1 MFHSTLSKL
10 MGVLLVPALFLTSC
24 TEDKSAVAP
33 GLAKAESSSL
43 LTGNGALSGAHYNLN
58 IIGVPKGKTA
68 TMDGSSGHRIFVN
81 LEGKT
86 KINLSNADLTD
97 GTFSVLDANGTDAD
111 GATFQLPSPDA
122 DGDGVTSYSVYA
134 RALGKP
140 GGSAI
145 VTTCA
150 TDVATGE
157 NVCSLESLLALRE
170 KGGSKFQNVSD
181 ELLSIV
187 ADITEDGV
195 DNPVRYPLFSDEL
208 EGYYWDYDNAGL
220 KVLQLRFYEVP
231 STYSAVTTAGN

>member
-24 TEDKSAVAP
+24 TEDKNAVAP
-33 GLAKAESSSL
+33 TDKAASSAL
-43 LTGNGALSGAHYNLN
+43 LTGNGGPSGAHYNLN
-58 IIGVPKGKTA
+58 LIGVPKGKTA
-68 TMDGSSGHRIFVN
+68 AMDGNSGHRIFVN

-86 KINLSNADLTD
+86 KINLQNADLTD
-97 GTFSVLDANGTDAD
+97 GTFQVLDANGTDAD
-111 GATFQLPSPDA
+111 GALFQLPSPDA

-140 GGSAI
+140 GGSVK

-150 TDVATGE
+150 TDIATGE
-157 NVCSLESLLALRE
+157 DVCSLESLVTMRE
-170 KGGSKFQNVSD
+170 KGGSKFQNVSN

-187 ADITEDGV
+187 ADITDDGV
-195 DNPVRYPLFSDEL
+195 DNPMRYPLFSDEL

-231 STYSAVTTAGN
+231 TTYNTVTTAGN

>member
-1 MFHSTLSKL
+1 MFKPNLSKL
-10 MGVLLVPALFLTSC
+10 MGAMLVPALFLSSC
-24 TEDKSAVAP
+24 SEEEGIAP
-33 GLAKAESSSL
+33 DALRVESSAS
-43 LTGNGALSGAHYNLN
+43 LTGNGAPSGAHYNLN
-58 IIGVPKGKTA
+58 IIGVPKGKSA
-68 TMDGSSGHRIFVN
+68 PMDSNSGQRIFVN

-86 KINLSNADLTD
+86 KINLANADLTD
-97 GTFSVLDANGTDAD
+97 GAFRVLDANGTDGD

-122 DGDGVTSYSVYA
+122 DGDGLTSYSVYA

-140 GGSAI
+140 GGGVV

-157 NVCSLESLLALRE
+157 DVCSLESLVTMRE

-181 ELLSIV
+181 QLLSIV
-187 ADITEDGV
+187 ADITDDGI

-208 EGYYWDYDNAGL
+208 EGYYWDYDNSGL

-231 STYSAVTTAGN
+231 TAYSPVQ